1 MLRAAGTTLNQPR
14 EVALW
19 GVRMKLLYLTGGRDV
34 GIRGGEVGPL
44 TTPDGTHPE
53 VQRVYGSRPLVVP
66 TRITFEG
73 IHFHD
78 VATTSP
84 TAHVD
89 CLQVE
94 NGLDL
99 VIRGNRFTRCGS
111 TGLRLSFGADGNEA
125 PPRRVLVEGN
135 AFGACADTPV
145 SRCYYAAQAG
155 TGVDVLVRGNVA
167 AQALQPAGGA
177 RYARRVRYVGNV
189 APGVGCEPYVRY
201 ERNVWRDERCS
212 PSDRRVRGLRFAQRP
227 DGTVRAARARGPA
240 AVDRDPGARRV
251 ACGSVMP
258 SPPSAT
264 TTARVDVV
272 VVAHASRDTLRA
284 CVAPLAGAPGVRV
297 VVVDTASAPTPA
309 STRWPTCRS
318 RSSHAERNGGF
329 AYGSNLGARAGAARR
344 TSCCSTPTRRSAPAD
359 LGAWSAVLD
368 AEPATGLVAPRIED
382 ERRRPAPQPAPVPAA
397 ALGAVQGAVPAPRRC
412 RAPPGATTSSTTAA
426 AYERP
431 GTAEWVSGA
440 CMLVRRSALE
450 ALGGLDEGFFLYSED
465 TDLCARLWDAG
476 WRVRFEPAARAVHA
490 GGPRRRAAAC
500 AWPTSAATSATSSS
514 TTGRAPRGSRAL
526 AQALEEVTHLV
537 ARARRPGWAAGHRAG
552 LAAAL
557 GAAARPHR
565 AAALAGRP
573 PWPEPPSAASAG
585 EPPAAAAA

>member
-1 MLRAAGTTLNQPR
+1 VPRRAVAGLLALLAAGLGGLAGCGRDDPGPRPAPAARAAAAAAAADVVRLAGVTRPVRLPAPTRFVGPRGDDRGPCTRPRPCRTFDRAFHVARPGAVVELAAGAYGDQVLTPVPGRRGRGCASRLRLRACVVLRPAAGATVQVGELLLGRVYSRPGPAGLAIVAGGDRVLRAAGTTLNQPR

-53 VQRVYGSRPLVVP
+53 VQRVYGSHPLVVP

-78 VATTSP
+78 FATTSP

-99 VIRGNRFTRCGS
+99 VLRGNRFTRCGS

-189 APGVGCEPYVRY
+189 APGAGCEPYVRY

-212 PSDRRVRGLRFAQRP
+212 PSDRRVRGLRFTQRP
-227 DGTVRAARARGPA
+227 DGTVRAA
-240 AVDRDPGARRV
+240 
-251 ACGSVMP
+251 
-258 SPPSAT
+258 
-264 TTARVDVV
+264 
-272 VVAHASRDTLRA
+272 
-284 CVAPLAGAPGVRV
+284 
-297 VVVDTASAPTPA
+297 
-309 STRWPTCRS
+309 
-318 RSSHAERNGGF
+318 
-329 AYGSNLGARAGAARR
+329 ARAGLPP
-344 TSCCSTPTRRSAPAD
+344 STATRAPA
-359 LGAWSAVLD
+359 G
-368 AEPATGLVAPRIED
+368 
-382 ERRRPAPQPAPVPAA
+382 
-397 ALGAVQGAVPAPRRC
+397 
-412 RAPPGATTSSTTAA
+412 
-426 AYERP
+426 
-431 GTAEWVSGA
+431 
-440 CMLVRRSALE
+440 
-450 ALGGLDEGFFLYSED
+450 
-465 TDLCARLWDAG
+465 
-476 WRVRFEPAARAVHA
+476 
-490 GGPRRRAAAC
+490 
-500 AWPTSAATSATSSS
+500 
-514 TTGRAPRGSRAL
+514 
-526 AQALEEVTHLV
+526 
-537 ARARRPGWAAGHRAG
+537 
-552 LAAAL
+552 
-557 GAAARPHR
+557 
-565 AAALAGRP
+565 
-573 PWPEPPSAASAG
+573 
-585 EPPAAAAA
+585 